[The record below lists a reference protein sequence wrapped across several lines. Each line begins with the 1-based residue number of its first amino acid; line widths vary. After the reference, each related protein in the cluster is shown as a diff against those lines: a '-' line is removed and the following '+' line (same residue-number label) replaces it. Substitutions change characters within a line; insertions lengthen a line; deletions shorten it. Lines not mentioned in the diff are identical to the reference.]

1 MVTQEWLRALKSRRD
16 DILVLMVAAAS
27 NKRGVFH
34 IRNLVYRPYG
44 TIDLGWLLVTNIP
57 SLRDYVGS
65 QGMCMSN
72 LTNHILSMCDTDR
85 SLHIATQV
93 NPQSRRWG

>member
-1 MVTQEWLRALKSRRD
+1 MGNLWSRRDLRLVTQEQLKPLKSRRD

-34 IRNLVYRPYG
+34 IGNLVYRPYG

-57 SLRDYVGS
+57 SLTGLCWLTRNMRVKFN
-65 QGMCMSN
+65 QSN
-72 LTNHILSMCDTDR
+72 IIN
-85 SLHIATQV
+85 V
-93 NPQSRRWG
+93 